1 MRRLA
6 VFLLI
11 ISSGLCQ
18 AKTIDIQS
26 FVFPPYIMLN
36 AQGKAEGIIVE
47 LIQQSFE
54 KLDVEANFEISN
66 WARAF
71 AKVKSHQSQGLIP
84 TMRTPDREAYFY
96 YPDTAFLL
104 LDQHLIAHS
113 SWQGNQF
120 SGDYAELDDYRIGK
134 VRNARISPSF
144 DDALSQQVFDVE
156 KHNSVEGLVK
166 SLLRGRLDMIATDSR
181 QAKLVAMQ
189 EGQADS
195 IKLIKPALGQVPV
208 YLAFSKQQVD
218 LELVEHFNQ
227 QLKLLL
233 EQGALEQLE
242 AKYLH

>member
-1 MRRLA
+1 MKLLA

-18 AKTIDIQS
+18 AKTIEIQG

-36 AQGKAEGIIVE
+36 DQGKAEGIIVE
-47 LIQQSFE
+47 LVQRSLD
-54 KLDVEANFEISN
+54 KLNVEADFQISN

-84 TMRTPDREAYFY
+84 TMRTADREAYFY

-104 LDQHLIAHS
+104 LDQHLIAQS
-113 SWQGNQF
+113 SWQESRF

-134 VRNARISPSF
+134 VRNARISPDF
-144 DDALSQQVFDVE
+144 DQALSEQVFDVE

-181 QAKLVAMQ
+181 QAQLIATQ
-189 EGQADS
+189 EGQAEA

-218 LELVEHFNQ
+218 QEFVERFNQ